1 MRAPSTGSISSASWL
16 DAILQDAAHLLPVQA
31 PLEVFV
37 HHNPLHAFQA
47 SPFAEAVARAEATLG
62 AHGYLREAEYAEA
75 FRRGRITD
83 ADLKAALAA
92 ALPGHEAAA
101 APSGLPSQLDLAR
114 EILVHGIEAETAPR
128 LAWLLAE
135 HRAATRFRQG
145 VPAFAKDRIV
155 RETSAFLR
163 KELDARPTHE
173 LLALLTGP
181 GDETHV
187 ASVFEERFGRKASAA
202 SVRAVLQR
210 APDLAAVACLWEA
223 ARQVA
228 RRRERRSALQSAPVD
243 PTTLLPRASVLRVT
257 ADDPD
262 NLVVPILTTFAAAF
276 LDRGQSHWSMPDRE
290 EGFFVAF
297 RRVLGAGHAVRPAWQ
312 SDLGTLLRHWEATH
326 VESEDVVISVMDD
339 MAVEPEERADF
350 IRDTLLRLPGW
361 AGMFRRLEQAP
372 PAASRSAPR
381 IRLVDFLAV
390 RLCLDRL
397 ALAEIG
403 RRLGHAGPLR
413 SLRLYC
419 AGLPSISHPERP
431 GDHDDAWPLF
441 VLSQHIGLAGPD
453 LLRISDD
460 EAMALLESLTSLR
473 GTARLRIWHDAYER
487 HYKARLLGALHARRR
502 EPIPVRSARVQMMF
516 CLDERM
522 ESLRRHLEELAAD
535 TATYGVAGF
544 FNLAIAYQGL
554 DDPSTFPLCPVVLTP
569 HHKIAE
575 EPLSDHAPL
584 AEARRRRRQ
593 SLTFMSQRFETASR
607 SIFWGAVVTALA
619 GVLAALPLL
628 AAVFM
633 PWVAG
638 RLRKKVASWVVP
650 APRTR
655 LSGTRADVDEAQSLS
670 IGFTTREKAER
681 VATLLENVGL
691 VSDFARLVVLLG
703 HDSTSTNNPHL
714 AAYSCGACGGRSGGP
729 NARLFAQMA
738 NRSEVRALLRERGI
752 DIPPTT
758 WFIGGEHDTCADSIK
773 LFDLDEVPATF
784 LPEVEYVEQL
794 LERGLDRQ
802 AHERCRRFASAPR
815 RPSFEEARRHVEG
828 RSYDLSQARPEL
840 GHATNAACIVGRRD
854 LTRGLF
860 LDRRAFLVSYDPSRD
875 PDGSVLE
882 RTLLA
887 AGPVCAGINLE
898 YFFSTT
904 DNERFGA
911 GTKLPHNVTGLVGV
925 MNGSLS
931 DLRTGLPRQM
941 IEIHEP
947 VRLQLVIEATTATI
961 EAVLDRQPSIRE
973 LVENEWVQVASLDPT
988 DGSIQLWSPGIGF
1001 RPCSLSHTSLPRAA
1015 SSTAWYAGHEG
1026 LLSPALIDTGVA
1038 PFEEVGGVV

>member
-1 MRAPSTGSISSASWL
+1 MTAPRDDVGASGSWL
-16 DAILQDAAHLLPVQA
+16 QPILEEAAHLLPAQA

-47 SPFAEAVARAEATLG
+47 SPFADAVARAEATLG
-62 AHGYLREAEYAEA
+62 ARGYLREEEYRDA
-75 FRRGRITD
+75 FRTGRIGD
-83 ADLKAALAA
+83 ADLRAALAA
-92 ALPGHEAAA
+92 ALDESEPTVTTAAI
-101 APSGLPSQLDLAR
+101 PNDLELAR
-114 EILVHGIEAETAPR
+114 EILVHGIDAESGPR
-128 LAWLLAE
+128 LAWLLDE
-135 HRAATRFRQG
+135 HRAATRFAG
-145 VPAFAKDRIV
+145 SVAAFARDRIV
-155 RETSAFLR
+155 RETATFLR
-163 KELDARPTHE
+163 RELDARPSAE
-173 LLALLTGP
+173 LVALLTGP
-181 GDETHV
+181 GDEAHL
-187 ASVFEERFGRKASAA
+187 ASTFEERFGRRASAA
-202 SVRAVLQR
+202 SIRAILQR
-210 APDLAAVACLWEA
+210 APELAAVACLWEA
-223 ARQVA
+223 ARRVCRRTAVAA
-228 RRRERRSALQSAPVD
+228 RRRSVPEDVAS
-243 PTTLLPRASVLRVT
+243 LLPRDAVLRVT
-257 ADDPD
+257 GDDPD

-297 RRVLGAGHAVRPAWQ
+297 RRVLGAGHAIRPAWQ
-312 SDLGTLLRHWEATH
+312 SELGTLLRRWEATH
-326 VESEDVVISVMDD
+326 VGSEEVVASVMEDLGIG
-339 MAVEPEERADF
+339 PSQRAGF
-350 IRDTLLRLPGW
+350 LRDTLLRLPGW

-372 PAASRSAPR
+372 AGSSRSAPR

-403 RRLGHAGPLR
+403 RRLAHTGALRNLR
-413 SLRLYC
+413 SYC
-419 AGLPSISHPERP
+419 AALPSISKPEPP

-441 VLSQHIGLAGPD
+441 LLSQHIGLAGPD
-453 LLRISDD
+453 LVRMTDAEVTSLLRR
-460 EAMALLESLTSLR
+460 LRSLR
-473 GTARLRIWHDAYER
+473 GAARLPIWHDAYER
-487 HYKARLLGALHARRR
+487 HYRDRLLGAIVARRA
-502 EPIPVRSARVQMMF
+502 EPVRVEAPRLQMMF

-522 ESLRRHLEELAAD
+522 ESFRRHLEELAPD

-569 HHKIAE
+569 HHKVAE

-593 SLTFMSQRFETASR
+593 SLTFMSQRFDTASR
-607 SIFWGAVVTALA
+607 SIFWGAVVTAIA

-670 IGFTTREKAER
+670 LGFLTREKAER

-691 VSDFARLVVLLG
+691 TSGFARLVVLLG

-738 NRSEVRALLRERGI
+738 NRSEVRALLRDRGI
-752 DIPPTT
+752 DIPATT
-758 WFIGGEHDTCADSIK
+758 WFIGGEHDTCADTVR
-773 LFDLDEVPATF
+773 LFDLDEVPASF
-784 LPEVEYVEQL
+784 LAEVEYVEQL
-794 LERGLDRQ
+794 LERGLGRQ

-815 RPSFEEARRHVEG
+815 RPSFDEALRHVEA

-860 LDRRAFLVSYDPSRD
+860 LDRRAFLVSYDPTGD
-875 PDGSVLE
+875 HDGSVLE

-887 AGPVCAGINLE
+887 VGPVCAGINLE

-904 DNERFGA
+904 DSERFGA
-911 GTKLPHNVTGLVGV
+911 GTKLPHNVTGLIGV

-947 VRLQLVIEATTATI
+947 VRLQLVIEATAATI
-961 EAVLDRQPSIRE
+961 NAVLERQPSIRE
-973 LVENEWVQVASLDPT
+973 LVENEWVHVVALDPN
-988 DGSIQLWSPGIGF
+988 DGSVLVWSPTTRF
-1001 RPCSLSHTSLPRAA
+1001 RPWSSVHTSLPRAA

-1026 LLSPALIDTGVA
+1026 LLSPALIDTGTS
-1038 PFEEVGGVV
+1038 FEEVGGVV